1 MRPSQQP
8 ASEGAAEQGRQMSPE
23 HAAVLEGVR
32 SVAAKAAQLGEQI
45 DDAGAFPTDL
55 FDELMATNA
64 FMAMAPRDF
73 GGLDMPLE
81 LINECIIE
89 GARANGSLGW
99 LLMVGTAQSVGYG
112 SRSKKISDQL
122 VGVGKKQPRTRGV
135 IAPKGRATP
144 VEGGYM
150 VTGQWP
156 FASGGPNPDF
166 VSGNCM
172 VIRDGKPVMGEN
184 GLPEAIMALIPAKD
198 VEFLDT
204 WHVLGMKGTDSCDVA
219 VKDLFVPADMTHNVY
234 AAKSSYTN
242 PIGYLPLRVILS
254 TGHVS
259 VALGIAYGAL
269 DDIIELAKTKSASM
283 NPNQKLR
290 DDPIFRHALGEHSL
304 RLTAMRSMLDQVT
317 DKIWAAGHQHR
328 PLTPEETLTGRLMS
342 GYITTECVKI
352 VDWAYTAGGS
362 SSVYN
367 KSSLQRRLRDIH
379 VATQHAATFTDGYR
393 TLAGVLLGET
403 PSAMDLF

>member
-1 MRPSQQP
+1 MNQQVATP
-8 ASEGAAEQGRQMSPE
+8 FGDEAKRDAIHPD

-32 SVAAKAAQLGEQI
+32 KVAAKAKLLGDKI
-45 DDAGAFPTDL
+45 DEDRAFPLDL
-55 FDELMATNA
+55 FDELMETNA
-64 FMAMAPRDF
+64 FLAMAPRDF
-73 GGLDMPLE
+73 GGVDMPLE
-81 LINECIIE
+81 LINESIIE

-99 LLMVGTAQSVGYG
+99 LMMVGTAQSVGYG
-112 SRSKKISDQL
+112 SRTKSISQKL
-122 VGVGKKQPRTRGV
+122 IGGSERRPRTRGV
-135 IAPKGRATP
+135 IAPKGRAVP
-144 VEGGYM
+144 VEGGYI
-150 VTGQWP
+150 VNGQWP
-156 FASGGPNPDF
+156 FASGGPEPDF

-172 VIRDGKPVMGEN
+172 VFRDGKPAIGEN
-184 GLPEAIMALIPAKD
+184 GMPEAIMALVPAKD

-204 WHVLGMKGTDSCDVA
+204 WYVLGMKGTDSCDVA
-219 VKDLFVPADMTHNVY
+219 IKDLFVPEEMTHNVY

-259 VALGIAYGAL
+259 VALGVAYGAL

-317 DKIWAAGHQHR
+317 TKVWNAGASHR
-328 PLTPEETLTGRLMS
+328 GLTPEETLTGRLMS
-342 GYITTECVKI
+342 AYITQECVKI

-367 KSSLQRRLRDIH
+367 NSSLQRRFRDIH

-393 TLAGVLLGET
+393 TLAGVLMGET
-403 PSAMDLF
+403 PTAADLF